1 MLTTDQKGNIAEH
14 AVVYHATKLGIDV
27 YRPVGEGGRYDMLFD
42 LDGRFVRVQCK
53 WGKRYGDVIV
63 VRCYSA
69 RRNRHGLVRRVYSP
83 DEIDAFAVYCEATD
97 RCYFLR
103 CDQFGGRTH
112 IQRRLVPSK
121 NNQQEGINW
130 AKDSEFAATL
140 SRPKGP

>member
-1 MLTTDQKGNIAEH
+1 MGEEVRRRH
-14 AVVYHATKLGIDV
+14 R
-27 YRPVGEGGRYDMLFD
+27 RPVLLRSA
-42 LDGRFVRVQCK
+42 Q
-53 WGKRYGDVIV
+53 
-63 VRCYSA
+63 SA
-69 RRNRHGLVRRVYSP
+69 RLVRRVYSP

-112 IQRRLVPSK
+112 IQLRLVPSK

-130 AKDSEFAATL
+130 AKDFEFAATL

>member
-1 MLTTDQKGNIAEH
+1 MGEEVRRRH
-14 AVVYHATKLGIDV
+14 R
-27 YRPVGEGGRYDMLFD
+27 RPVLLRSA
-42 LDGRFVRVQCK
+42 Q
-53 WGKRYGDVIV
+53 
-63 VRCYSA
+63 SA
-69 RRNRHGLVRRVYSP
+69 RPRSLRLLP